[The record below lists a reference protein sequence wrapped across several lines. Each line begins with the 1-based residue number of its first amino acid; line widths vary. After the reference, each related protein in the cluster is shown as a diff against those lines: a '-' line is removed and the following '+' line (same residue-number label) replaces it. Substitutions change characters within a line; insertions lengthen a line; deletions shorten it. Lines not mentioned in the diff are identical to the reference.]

1 MTASGVPVRCPD
13 CRREHLY
20 EPPALPCACG
30 APVAPPIARGAPL
43 TRVTAR
49 TWADEWITVRCW
61 SCGRQGQWP
70 QPELDCDCGC
80 VLRVPVLA
88 ALRAT
93 GRPGG
98 TGVTG
103 APKVSGAPETREAGP
118 PRGSGEAPEARPPQ
132 GSGEAP
138 GPSLTPAHIPLPR
151 TAPRPRP
158 VFRPVP
164 IRDARDA
171 VAVTALYLRW
181 LGYLDTRSAPR
192 ALPSAVRITARG
204 MLAQVDPALRHTTPR
219 DIECLWLTA
228 MTGAAET
235 PPACAFFS
243 LAGYTATARAL
254 ADTLAVP
261 LFTLDLTGTPQP
273 VNSAADEL
281 VATGA

>member
-1 MTASGVPVRCPD
+1 M
-13 CRREHLY
+13 
-20 EPPALPCACG
+20 
-30 APVAPPIARGAPL
+30 
-43 TRVTAR
+43 
-49 TWADEWITVRCW
+49 
-61 SCGRQGQWP
+61 
-70 QPELDCDCGC
+70 
-80 VLRVPVLA
+80 
-88 ALRAT
+88 
-93 GRPGG
+93 
-98 TGVTG
+98 
-103 APKVSGAPETREAGP
+103 
-118 PRGSGEAPEARPPQ
+118 
-132 GSGEAP
+132 
-138 GPSLTPAHIPLPR
+138 
-151 TAPRPRP
+151 
-158 VFRPVP
+158 P

-228 MTGAAET
+228 MTGAGET

-243 LAGYTATARAL
+243 LAGYTAPARAL